1 MVIAT
6 SGHKNRAKA
15 MDLEEVCSAQ
25 ECRQIWRRR
34 MLSDAVES
42 IFMESNAM
50 SADNAVVWV
59 EDTSQTKAYY
69 IACYTHLV

>member
-1 MVIAT
+1 
-6 SGHKNRAKA
+6 
-15 MDLEEVCSAQ
+15 
-25 ECRQIWRRR
+25 